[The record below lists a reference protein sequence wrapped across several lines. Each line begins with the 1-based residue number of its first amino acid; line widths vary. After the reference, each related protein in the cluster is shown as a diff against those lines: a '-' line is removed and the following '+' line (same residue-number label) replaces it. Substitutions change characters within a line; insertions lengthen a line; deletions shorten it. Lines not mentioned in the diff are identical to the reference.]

1 MAKKSADLDAFKFD
15 QSEQTIDTNKKIR
28 IGIIGTGWIAGAH
41 MQKYLE
47 MPDVEIVGGA
57 DLIEGKSKAFFDSY
71 GLTDVKCFPSHKE
84 LIESGLCDADSVCT
98 YNATHAEC
106 TI

>member
-15 QSEQTIDTNKKIR
+15 QSEQNIDTNKKIR

-57 DLIEGKSKAFFDSY
+57 DLIEGKAEKFFESY
-71 GLTDVKCFPSHKE
+71 GLENVQCFPSHKE
-84 LIESGLCDADSVCT
+84 LIDAGISR
-98 YNATHAEC
+98 AS
-106 TI
+106 